1 MARDARPLLVLGA
14 NGQVGRE
21 LTSALAALGEVIALD
36 RAAADLSNPESLREI
51 IRRAAPRAVVNAAA
65 YTAVDSAESESDL
78 AHRVNAQAPGVLA
91 EEARALGAPIVHVST
106 DYVYDGTKSGAYVE
120 TDATNPLSVYGAS
133 KLAGERAVAAAN
145 PRHLILRTSWVV
157 SSFGANFIK
166 TMLRLA
172 EERDALRVVA
182 DQHGVPTSAALLASV
197 TRQLLAAM
205 QDAADSDPRWGVYHV
220 VPAGE
225 TTWNDLARYV
235 IGWARE
241 NGVPLRA
248 TPVSVA
254 AISTADYPVAAR
266 RPANSRLDTTKLR
279 RTFGVEL
286 PDWRA
291 GVDDV
296 LRQLVQPSR
305 T

>member
-1 MARDARPLLVLGA
+1 MAHDARPLLVLGA

-65 YTAVDSAESESDL
+65 YTAVDRAESESDL

-91 EEARALGAPIVHVST
+91 EEARALGAPIVHFST